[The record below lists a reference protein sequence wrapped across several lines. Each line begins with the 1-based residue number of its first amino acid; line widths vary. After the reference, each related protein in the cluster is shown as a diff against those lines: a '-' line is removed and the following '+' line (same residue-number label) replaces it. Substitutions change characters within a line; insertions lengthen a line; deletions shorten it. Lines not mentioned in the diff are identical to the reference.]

1 MNQCDLP
8 SLHIFPPG
16 NKNERILK
24 DRPPVPSVPPLLLL
38 MLPVRMALVLDEEG
52 GLTTTTSRHLQSFD
66 HVSCMVGDV
75 DLDGDA
81 PNDRFGFA
89 VSLSGDGRRMAVATG
104 TRAPGLVKV
113 YERDGAGA
121 SWVRMGADITGLSNY
136 GTTVSLSEDGSI
148 LAVGAEQNSLVRVY
162 QWDGTNSGWIPMGS
176 DITSIVAGSKDLT
189 GGSVS
194 LSSDGTRVPVGSHYY
209 EQNYRGYVR
218 VFEWDAGANS
228 WNLMG
233 SGLPGTWG
241 MPLAIPS
248 RFQGT
253 ETGSPLEH
261 FTMMTTETR
270 AAR

>member
-1 MNQCDLP
+1 
-8 SLHIFPPG
+8 
-16 NKNERILK
+16 
-24 DRPPVPSVPPLLLL
+24 
-38 MLPVRMALVLDEEG
+38 
-52 GLTTTTSRHLQSFD
+52 
-66 HVSCMVGDV
+66 MVGDV

-194 LSSDGTRVPVGSHYY
+194 LSSEGTRVAVGSHYY

-233 SGLPGTWG
+233 SGLPGANVGDAFGHSVSLSGNGDRLAVGAFHNDDNGNESGQVKIYEWSVQGSTWV
-241 MPLAIPS
+241 
-248 RFQGT
+248 
-253 ETGSPLEH
+253 
-261 FTMMTTETR
+261 
-270 AAR
+270 